1 MSPWSK
7 YQTKLKTR
15 RLDLFSVTH
24 LLLSDLSLIA
34 RESDGIVV
42 NYVMGILEELA
53 EEVKTAQSKD
63 RKDDNTD

>member
-7 YQTKLKTR
+7 YQTKLKAR
-15 RLDLFSVTH
+15 RLELFSVTH
-24 LLLSDLSLIA
+24 FLLSDLSLIA

-53 EEVKTAQSKD
+53 EEVKTTQLIE
-63 RKDDNTD
+63 R

>member
-7 YQTKLKTR
+7 YQTKLKAR
-15 RLDLFSVTH
+15 RLQLFSVTH